1 MKTLPHARSVKFA
14 NFFGIDLIK
23 RLAFQKSQKSAKSLH
38 PTVRGGPRP
47 RFELGTGDLYYVL
60 VHTYIL
66 AQVEVS
72 LQVADGVE
80 LEVPALIGGVVLLL
94 QKYAQMYNFFI
105 E

>member
-1 MKTLPHARSVKFA
+1 MQFFENENFAARA
-14 NFFGIDLIK
+14 LGEICHFFGIDLIK

-66 AQVEVS
+66 A
-72 LQVADGVE
+72 
-80 LEVPALIGGVVLLL
+80 
-94 QKYAQMYNFFI
+94 
-105 E
+105 